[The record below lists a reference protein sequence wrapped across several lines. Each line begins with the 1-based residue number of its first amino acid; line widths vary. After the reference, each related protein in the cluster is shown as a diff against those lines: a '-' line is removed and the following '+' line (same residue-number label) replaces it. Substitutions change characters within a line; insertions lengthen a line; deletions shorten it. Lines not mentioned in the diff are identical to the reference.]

1 MAGAG
6 WLEGA
11 PLVNPT
17 ATQTKAARANLE
29 RALQDEGS
37 GFEFF
42 QAMRLLMRLYP
53 ERVAVGGWDDP
64 AREVVRISVPPSLA
78 FPPSEIAELRL
89 PLPPTRPAETSSSAT
104 SAVDDRTTL
113 SDTSSRDSNGAP
125 NGTPAQMSVRFF
137 GLTGPQGVLP
147 HVYTEHASTRARAKD
162 TAFRDFLD
170 LFHHRILSLLYRA
183 WERHRTTVAAERGD
197 EDRMRSH
204 LLDFAG
210 VGTAGV
216 QQRSDIPVDSVA
228 YYAGLLALR
237 TRPAVG
243 LAQIIGDYFRVKAT
257 VEQFVGEWQPLRGGG
272 QLNVGADDQDGLL
285 GMGVLGNAVFDP
297 LSRVRVRI
305 GPLTRVQF
313 NAFLPGGKS
322 HDSLCRLAR
331 FYADDQAGVEAQLVL
346 AKEEVPAA
354 ALGVADAPDLGFG
367 TWLRSKPPSR
377 DVDDVRLTL
386 C

>member
-1 MAGAG
+1 MK
-6 WLEGA
+6 
-11 PLVNPT
+11 PH
-17 ATQTKAARANLE
+17 ATQSQAARANLE
-29 RALQDEGS
+29 RALQEHGS

-42 QAMRLLMRLYP
+42 QAMRLLMRMYP
-53 ERVAVGGWDDP
+53 ERVAVGGWEDP

-89 PLPPTRPAETSSSAT
+89 PLPPTTPNATSAASSAT
-104 SAVDDRTTL
+104 AL
-113 SDTSSRDSNGAP
+113 S
-125 NGTPAQMSVRFF
+125 GTPAQMSVRFF

-170 LFHHRILSLLYRA
+170 LFHHRMLSLLYRA

-216 QQRSDIPVDSVA
+216 QQRSEIPVDSVA
-228 YYAGLLALR
+228 YYAGLLAIR

-243 LAQIIGDYFRVKAT
+243 LAQIIGDYFRVTAT
-257 VEQFVGEWQPLRGGG
+257 IEQFVGEWQPLRGGG
-272 QLNVGADDQDGLL
+272 QLNVGADDHDGQL
-285 GMGVLGNAVFDP
+285 GMGVLGDAVFDP

-346 AKEEVPAA
+346 AKDEVPAA
-354 ALGVADAPDLGFG
+354 ALGMAEAPDLGFG
-367 TWLRSKPPSR
+367 TWLRSKPPLR